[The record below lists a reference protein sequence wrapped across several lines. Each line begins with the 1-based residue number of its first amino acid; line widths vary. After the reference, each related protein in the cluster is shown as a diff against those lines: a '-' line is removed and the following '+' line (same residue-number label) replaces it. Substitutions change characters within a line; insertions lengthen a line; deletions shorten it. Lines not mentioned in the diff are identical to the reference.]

1 MKNHD
6 KYKTNFTLPKGQID
20 VILLFLILTNQTTH
34 PYNRCLPYAH
44 GLPDWGSGII
54 PNKFRPMVNYT
65 LNLALQLSAEG
76 FGVFNWD
83 GSKSNFMDCLKQQK
97 CIGKQEIDL
106 KKDFNN
112 FKKY

>member
-1 MKNHD
+1 
-6 KYKTNFTLPKGQID
+6 
-20 VILLFLILTNQTTH
+20 
-34 PYNRCLPYAH
+34 
-44 GLPDWGSGII
+44 
-54 PNKFRPMVNYT
+54 MVNYT

-106 KKDFNN
+106 KKDFNI
-112 FKKY
+112 FKKCTIMFAIVGDSVLKNECKESIVLEIIKDKKYQP